1 MHRLPVFALILLL
14 VLMTVGSAS
23 SQEPAP
29 AASPQPTAEDVEKQK
44 SERERNAL
52 RLLDQVIDEAQS
64 LRLVENRVRIQ
75 INAADMLWD
84 RNQPRARTLFSQ
96 AADGVAEFNR
106 AEPSQNRRG
115 SNSDRGGIQLRQEL
129 VLGAARHDASLAY
142 QLLAVTKPP
151 VNTQNGPDN
160 RNPRMQFNPEDNLE
174 QLLLGRVAAL
184 DPKLA
189 GQNAEQMIDK
199 GQFPRS
205 LPEVITQLQKQDP
218 DAATKLTDKTM
229 KKLQA
234 SNLLTNNDA
243 SNLAMILSVAGPKLA
258 TTPSDGN
265 TTTAPPVM
273 GRTGILDQSAYVDLL
288 SLVVDAALKAQP
300 QQRAQV
306 IPPRRMSGPGQAAP
320 QAPATPTDAQL
331 EQANARRLLG
341 SLQASLPNVDQ
352 YLPSKASQ
360 LRQKLTEMGMGDAS
374 RQNFGQALNVLQ
386 QGNANVDTLVQ
397 AAATAPPQMQSRLYQ
412 QAAYRAIDDGDS
424 DKARQ
429 IATSYLQEN
438 VRDEVLRRID
448 AQDII
453 KKAAGSQVDEV
464 RMALGRLQSD
474 NERIDLLVNVAAGM
488 QTSNPKVALQLL
500 EDAKQLAGRRATNYD
515 QFTQQLKVA
524 HAFVA
529 VDPAR
534 SVEVLEPG
542 IVQLNEL
549 LAAASVLSGF
559 EVNVFKDGEMSLQG
573 GTGLTATINRYGQE
587 LSFLAKSD
595 FDRAELLTG
604 RFQFAEPRIMTRL
617 AIVQGVLGGGQS
629 PQNNLNFQRNIGQ
642 SINIRQ
648 D

>member
-1 MHRLPVFALILLL
+1 MFA
-14 VLMTVGSAS
+14 GSAS

-44 SERERNAL
+44 AERERNAL

-75 INAADMLWD
+75 INAGDMLWD

-96 AADGVAEFNR
+96 AADGVAELGR
-106 AEPSQNRRG
+106 AEPGQNRRG
-115 SNSDRGGIQLRQEL
+115 PNSDRGGFQLRQEL
-129 VLGAARHDASLAY
+129 VLAAARHDAPLAY
-142 QLLAVTKPP
+142 QLLTATKPP
-151 VNTQNGPDN
+151 VNTQNVPDN
-160 RNPRMQFNPEDNLE
+160 RNPRMQFNAEDNLE
-174 QLLLGRVAAL
+174 QILLGRVAAL

-189 GQNAEQMIDK
+189 GQNAEQMVDK

-205 LPEVITQLQKQDP
+205 LPEVISQLQKQDP
-218 DAATKLTDKTM
+218 DAAAKLTDKTM

-234 SNLLTNNDA
+234 ANLLTNNDA
-243 SNLAMILSVAGPKLA
+243 SSLAVVLSILGPKLP
-258 TTPSDGN
+258 TQPSDGG
-265 TTTAPPVM
+265 TGASAPVV
-273 GRTGILDQSAYVDLL
+273 GRTGILEQSAYVDLL
-288 SLVVDAALKAQP
+288 TSLVDAALKAQP
-300 QQRAQV
+300 QPRNAQV
-306 IPPRRMSGPGQAAP
+306 IPQRRMVGAGQAGP
-320 QAPATPTDAQL
+320 PAPAIPTDAQL
-331 EQANARRLLG
+331 EQVNARRLLS
-341 SLQASLPNVDQ
+341 SLQASLANVDQ

-360 LRQKLTEMGMGDAS
+360 LRQKLAEFGMDPQ
-374 RQNFGQALNVLQ
+374 RQNMGQALNVLQ
-386 QGNANVDTLVQ
+386 QGNANVETLVQ
-397 AAATAPPQMQSRLYQ
+397 AAASAPPQIQSRLYQ

-438 VRDEVLRRID
+438 ARNEVLRRID

-464 RMALGRLQSD
+464 RLALGRLQSD
-474 NERIDLLVNVAAGM
+474 TERIDLLVNVAGGL

-500 EDAKQLAGRRATNYD
+500 EDAKQLAGHRATNYD
-515 QFTQQLKVA
+515 QFSQQLKVA
-524 HAFVA
+524 HGFATI
-529 VDPAR
+529 DPAR

-559 EVNVFKDGEMSLQG
+559 EVNVFRDGEMSFQG
-573 GTGLTATINRYGQE
+573 GTGLSSTINRYGQE
-587 LSFLAKSD
+587 LSFLAQSD

-604 RFQFAEPRIMTRL
+604 RFQFVEPRIMTRL
-617 AIVQGVLGGGQS
+617 AIVQGVFGGGQAS
-629 PQNNLNFQRNIGQ
+629 QNNFNFQRNVGQ
-642 SINIRQ
+642 SITIRQ